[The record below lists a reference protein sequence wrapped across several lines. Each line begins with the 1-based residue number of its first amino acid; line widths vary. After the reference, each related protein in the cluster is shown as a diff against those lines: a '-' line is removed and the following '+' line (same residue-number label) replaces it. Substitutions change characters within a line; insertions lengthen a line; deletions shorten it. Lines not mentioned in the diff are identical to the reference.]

1 MHAWPAELR
10 LAAVVGSVVLEH
22 ALRRREY
29 EVAQVPLLAVLDP
42 EPAAQRSRGLG
53 RLAAGPAARGFRP
66 APLLRPLDGEGLG
79 AQTPRRLQLPLPR
92 RLLRLRT
99 TRRPLLRLLLLL
111 LLLLRLLLLLLAAGG
126 PAADGA
132 ARVVVAACKEQLQA
146 DFREE
151 LGVVLVLVRAVD
163 LALGQPEVVVA
174 DCAIAAPPGSEAWT

>member
-1 MHAWPAELR
+1 M
-10 LAAVVGSVVLEH
+10 
-22 ALRRREY
+22 
-29 EVAQVPLLAVLDP
+29 AQVPLLAVLDP

-79 AQTPRRLQLPLPR
+79 AQPPRRLQLPLPR

-99 TRRPLLRLLLLL
+99 TRRPLLRLVL
-111 LLLLRLLLLLLAAGG
+111 LLLLLLAAGG

-132 ARVVVAACKEQLQA
+132 ARIIVAACEEQLQA
-146 DFREE
+146 DLREE

-174 DCAIAAPPGSEAWT
+174 DCAIEPPGSEAWT